1 MTGYQ
6 IQNKNDR
13 TNAFTDD
20 RKQCFE
26 TLEEARS
33 WADAIWEQ
41 EESLNAEM
49 DEDDRTSKDDFI
61 IAYYEKGVQR
71 GEYPLFE

>member
-13 TNAFTDD
+13 TNAFADD
-20 RKQCFE
+20 RTQVFE
-26 TLEEARS
+26 TLEEARAWS
-33 WADAIWEQ
+33 
-41 EESLNAEM
+41 
-49 DEDDRTSKDDFI
+49 DEIYNSSKEASPEVEKDDFI
-61 IAYYEKGVQR
+61 IAYYENGVQR